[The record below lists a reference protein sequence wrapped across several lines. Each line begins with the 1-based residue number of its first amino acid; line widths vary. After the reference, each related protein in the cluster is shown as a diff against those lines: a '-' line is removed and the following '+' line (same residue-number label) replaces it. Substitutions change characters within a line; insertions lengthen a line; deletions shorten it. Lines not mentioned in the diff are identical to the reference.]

1 MIHKIKLKQHASL
14 SSMLFPIWTA
24 RADGGEQGRRVAAAL
39 VEVEWPVAGRL
50 VVPLLTAGVGQVA

>member
-39 VEVEWPVAGRL
+39 VEAESL
-50 VVPLLTAGVGQVA
+50 